1 MKNILA
7 VDLGEKRIGLAYNR
21 GTCFAFPLKVLPNQG
36 QNHAVENILA
46 IAQEINAETIVLGF
60 PLRLNNAVK
69 IEAQKVLQFKEK
81 LARRFTGD
89 VVLFDERLTTQE
101 AEKRLLETDVSRK
114 KRKTVIDQLAA
125 AIILQA
131 YIDHQER

>member
-1 MKNILA
+1 M
-7 VDLGEKRIGLAYNR
+7 
-21 GTCFAFPLKVLPNQG
+21 
-36 QNHAVENILA
+36 ENILA

-60 PLRLNNAVK
+60 PLRLNNTVK

-101 AEKRLLETDVSRK
+101 AEKRLLEADVSRK

-125 AIILQA
+125 SIILQA